1 MVSTPG
7 FAVLLQGFFTQRL
20 MSQRQAS
27 PHTIGSYRD
36 TFRLLLRFA
45 QRRLKK
51 SPSQFELS
59 DIDAPLIG
67 AFLEDMEKGRK
78 IVARSRNLRLTAI
91 RSFFRYAA
99 LESPEHSAQIQRC
112 LASN

>member
-1 MVSTPG
+1 MTSTPS

-45 QRRLKK
+45 QTRLKK
-51 SPSQFELS
+51 PPSCDE
-59 DIDAPLIG
+59 P
-67 AFLEDMEKGRK
+67 
-78 IVARSRNLRLTAI
+78 
-91 RSFFRYAA
+91 RSFAEIEPRKVAA
-99 LESPEHSAQIQRC
+99 
-112 LASN
+112 